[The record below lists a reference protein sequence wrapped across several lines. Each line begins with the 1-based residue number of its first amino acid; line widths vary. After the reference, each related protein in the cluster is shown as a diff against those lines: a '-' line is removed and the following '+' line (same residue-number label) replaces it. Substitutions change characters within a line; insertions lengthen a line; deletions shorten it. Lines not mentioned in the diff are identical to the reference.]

1 MEFAYSQYV
10 YQCLILPLVIAA
22 GLLCGIV
29 SGVYKMIRRVRSA
42 QGGELVMGAAGIFL
56 LAALALMHTGVL
68 KDGGIRLLTEREK
81 DAQVVSGKIES
92 VRQLTEWQFYNKY
105 GDAVSFEIDGE
116 RYSVFSLGD
125 AEMGDEVEITYLP
138 ESRYVL
144 SVRLKAPKQ

>member
-22 GLLCGIV
+22 GLCCASV
-29 SGVYKMIRRVRSA
+29 SGVYKVFRQVRKA
-42 QGGELVMGAAGIFL
+42 QGLEIMMGAAGIFL
-56 LAALALMHTGVL
+56 LAALAFMHIGVL
-68 KDGGIRLLTEREK
+68 RNGGIHLLTERET
-81 DAQVVSGKIES
+81 DAQAASGKIEK
-92 VRQLTEWQFYNKY
+92 VQQLTEWQFYNKY

-116 RYSVFSLGD
+116 RYHVFSLGNI
-125 AEMGDEVEITYLP
+125 EKGDDVEITYLP